1 MTKGLTFT
9 YKGYKLFKLVTKTY
23 VDLFTDSLLL
33 FTILSVTNFDFSDDM
48 NFTTQIAKLLLAS
61 IVAPL
66 LTSAF
71 MIALTR
77 PLVILDVYEWKRL
90 SDNQNVTN
98 IIVTTFMRLIT
109 VCSFLIV
116 PAMIVLANEHAKEE
130 RKSIKSKGEFF

>member
-48 NFTTQIAKLLLAS
+48 SFTTQIAKLLLAS

-71 MIALTR
+71 MIAFTR
-77 PLVILDVYEWKRL
+77 PMVILDVYEWKRL
-90 SDNQNVTN
+90 SDNPN
-98 IIVTTFMRLIT
+98 IIVITFMRVIT
-109 VCSFLIV
+109 VFSFLIV

>member
-71 MIALTR
+71 MIAFTR
-77 PLVILDVYEWKRL
+77 PLVMLDVYEWKRL
-90 SDNQNVTN
+90 SDNPN
-98 IIVTTFMRLIT
+98 IIVITFMRVIT
-109 VCSFLIV
+109 VFSFLIV

>member
-71 MIALTR
+71 MIAFTR
-77 PLVILDVYEWKRL
+77 PLVMLDVYEWKRL
-90 SDNQNVTN
+90 SDNPN
-98 IIVTTFMRLIT
+98 IIVITFMRVIT
-109 VCSFLIV
+109 VFSFLIV
-116 PAMIVLANEHAKEE
+116 PAMIVLANEHAKVE

>member
-1 MTKGLTFT
+1 M
-9 YKGYKLFKLVTKTY
+9 TKTY

-33 FTILSVTNFDFSDDM
+33 FTILSVTSFDFSDE
-48 NFTTQIAKLLLAS
+48 NFTTQVAKILLAS

-71 MIALTR
+71 MIAFTR

-90 SDNQNVTN
+90 SDNPN
-98 IIVTTFMRLIT
+98 IIVITFMRLLT
-109 VCSFLIV
+109 VFSFLIV

-130 RKSIKSKGEFF
+130 RKAIKSKGELF

>member
-1 MTKGLTFT
+1 VTKGLTFT

-71 MIALTR
+71 MIAFTR
-77 PLVILDVYEWKRL
+77 PLVMLDVYEWKRL
-90 SDNQNVTN
+90 SDNPN
-98 IIVTTFMRLIT
+98 IIVITFMRVIT
-109 VCSFLIV
+109 VFSFLIV

>member
-1 MTKGLTFT
+1 M
-9 YKGYKLFKLVTKTY
+9 TKTY

-33 FTILSVTNFDFSDDM
+33 FAILSVTNFDFSDDM
-48 NFTTQIAKLLLAS
+48 DFTTQVAKILLTS

-90 SDNQNVTN
+90 SDNPN
-98 IIVTTFMRLIT
+98 IIVITFMRLLT
-109 VCSFLIV
+109 VLSFLIV

-130 RKSIKSKGEFF
+130 RRAIKSKGEFF

>member
-48 NFTTQIAKLLLAS
+48 SFTTQIAKLLLAS

-71 MIALTR
+71 MIAFTR
-77 PLVILDVYEWKRL
+77 PLVMLDVYEWKRL
-90 SDNQNVTN
+90 SDNPN
-98 IIVTTFMRLIT
+98 IIVITFMRVIT
-109 VCSFLIV
+109 VFSFLIV

-130 RKSIKSKGEFF
+130 RKSIKSKGGFF

>member
-71 MIALTR
+71 MIAFTR
-77 PLVILDVYEWKRL
+77 PMVILDVYEWKRL
-90 SDNQNVTN
+90 SDNPN
-98 IIVTTFMRLIT
+98 IIVITFMRVIT
-109 VCSFLIV
+109 VFSFLIV

>member
-33 FTILSVTNFDFSDDM
+33 FTILSVTKSDFSEE
-48 NFTTQIAKLLLAS
+48 NFTTQVAKILLAS

-71 MIALTR
+71 MIAFTR

-90 SDNQNVTN
+90 SDNPN
-98 IIVTTFMRLIT
+98 IIVITFMRLIT

>member
-33 FTILSVTNFDFSDDM
+33 FTILSVTKSDFSEE
-48 NFTTQIAKLLLAS
+48 NFTTQVAKILLAS

-71 MIALTR
+71 MIAFTR
-77 PLVILDVYEWKRL
+77 PLVILDVYEWKRF
-90 SDNQNVTN
+90 SDNPN
-98 IIVTTFMRLIT
+98 IIVITFMRLIT

>member
-1 MTKGLTFT
+1 M
-9 YKGYKLFKLVTKTY
+9 TKTY

-48 NFTTQIAKLLLAS
+48 NFTTQVAKILLAS

-71 MIALTR
+71 MIAFTR
-77 PLVILDVYEWKRL
+77 PLVMLDVYEWKRL
-90 SDNQNVTN
+90 SDNPNITN
-98 IIVTTFMRLIT
+98 IIVITFMRLIT

>member
-23 VDLFTDSLLL
+23 VDLLTDSLLL
-33 FTILSVTNFDFSDDM
+33 FTILSVTNFDFSDE
-48 NFTTQIAKLLLAS
+48 NFTTGVAKILLAS
-61 IVAPL
+61 LVAPL

-90 SDNQNVTN
+90 SDNQNITN
-98 IIVTTFMRLIT
+98 IIVITFMRLIT

-130 RKSIKSKGEFF
+130 RKSIKSKGKFF

>member
-71 MIALTR
+71 MIAFTR
-77 PLVILDVYEWKRL
+77 PMVILDVYEWKRL
-90 SDNQNVTN
+90 SDNPN
-98 IIVTTFMRLIT
+98 IIVITFMRVIT
-109 VCSFLIV
+109 VFSFLIV

-130 RKSIKSKGEFF
+130 RKSIKSKGGFF

>member
-1 MTKGLTFT
+1 
-9 YKGYKLFKLVTKTY
+9 
-23 VDLFTDSLLL
+23 
-33 FTILSVTNFDFSDDM
+33 M

-71 MIALTR
+71 MIAFTR
-77 PLVILDVYEWKRL
+77 PLVMLDVYEWKRL
-90 SDNQNVTN
+90 SDNPN
-98 IIVTTFMRLIT
+98 IIVITFMRVIT
-109 VCSFLIV
+109 VFSFLIV